1 MPDMIRIASG
11 NFRALLRGYRSRT
24 LVSALWLAQTPTVA
38 HAQADP
44 RFRDGYVSAF
54 FRLEQHEIAALA
66 LMLGIIIFAV
76 LAAILLVRTRA
87 AAAEAE
93 ATAREQIAAHKS
105 EVDRVHALLLSE
117 PQVLITWAAASQDD
131 AEIIGDISVITTT
144 PIPQRVLA
152 FGTWLAP
159 DQARAMDRAVEA
171 LRARGESFT
180 MSLVTTL
187 GKHVEAEG
195 RAIGG
200 RAMLRLRDMSGVERE
215 LAEMTERHQKL
226 QGEIDALRIL
236 IEALP
241 APVWARDAIG
251 RIVFANVAYARAVDA
266 TNGADVVARG
276 IELFD
281 RAAREE
287 LNRSRAG
294 AGIFARRLPAIVAG
308 QRRILDVLS
317 VPIPRGSVG
326 IGIDM
331 TEAESMRAEL
341 DRMSDVH
348 RRTLDQLSTGV
359 AIFGADQKLAFYNA
373 AYRALW
379 EIDAAF
385 LDQRPTDAAIL
396 DHLRLANKLPEQQDF
411 RQWRGQLHEA
421 YRAIETKQHEWHL
434 PDGRTLR
441 VVTTPNLEGGATYLF
456 DDVTERLDL
465 ERRFDSLIRVQGE
478 TLDNL
483 AEAVAVFGS
492 DGRVRLFNPVFAQL
506 WKLSPPALRE
516 QPHIETVIRWCR
528 SLHEDDTTWQALRA
542 AVTALDER
550 VPMTRRIE
558 RSDGTVI
565 DVATLPL
572 PDGATLLTFQDV
584 TDSVNVE
591 RALRDRNQ
599 ALIAADELKIDF
611 VHNVSYELRSPLT
624 NIIGFAHFLGD
635 ASTGPLTSRQR
646 EYLGYINVS
655 TNALLAIINNILD
668 LATIDAGAMTLN
680 LGSVDIRRTMDAA
693 AEGIQDRLVKDGLSL
708 EIRAASGIGSFVAD
722 ERRIRQIL
730 FNLLSNAVG
739 FSPAGETVTLAA
751 ERRRDAVVFSV
762 TDHGPGIPVEM
773 KDRVFDWFQT
783 DSRGSHHRGVG
794 LGLSIVRS
802 FVELHGGTVQIDS
815 AVGRGTTVICVF
827 PLEHAAARTAAE

>member
-1 MPDMIRIASG
+1 MPDMIRATSG
-11 NFRALLRGYRSRT
+11 KLRALLRDHRSRT
-24 LVSALWLAQTPTVA
+24 FVAALLLPQLPAAAYGKEAPGLATYA
-38 HAQADP
+38 A
-44 RFRDGYVSAF
+44 AF
-54 FRLEQHEIAALA
+54 ARLEQHEIAALA
-66 LMLGIIIFAV
+66 LMLGIITFAV
-76 LAAILLVRTRA
+76 LTSIMLVRTRA
-87 AAAEAE
+87 AATEAE
-93 ATAREQIAAHKS
+93 IASREQITAYKS
-105 EVDRVHALLLSE
+105 EVDRIRALLLSE
-117 PQVLITWAAASQDD
+117 PQVLITWAASAEYD
-131 AEIIGDISVITTT
+131 AEIIGETSIVMPT
-144 PIPQRVLA
+144 PVPQRVLA
-152 FGTWLAP
+152 FGTWLDAE
-159 DQARAMDRAVEA
+159 QAGTMERAVEA
-171 LRARGESFT
+171 LRANGEAFT
-180 MSLVTTL
+180 LSLVTVR
-187 GKHVEAEG
+187 GHHVAAEG

-200 RAMLRLRDMSGVERE
+200 RAMLRLRDMSGVERD
-215 LAEMTERHQKL
+215 LAEITARHQAL
-226 QGEIDALRIL
+226 QDDVDALRIL

-241 APVWARDAIG
+241 APVWTRNTAG
-251 RIVFANVAYARAVDA
+251 KIVFANAAYARAVDA
-266 TNGADVVARG
+266 ENGADAVARG
-276 IELFD
+276 IELLD

-294 AGIFARRLPAIVAG
+294 AAILARRLPAIIAG
-308 QRRILDVLS
+308 NRRILDVLS
-317 VPIPRGSVG
+317 VPIPHGSVG

-331 TEAESMRAEL
+331 TEAEAMHAEL
-341 DRMSDVH
+341 ARMSEAH

-359 AIFGADQKLAFYNA
+359 AIFDADQKLAFYNA

-379 EIDAAF
+379 EIDVDF
-385 LDQRPTDAAIL
+385 LDQRPTDSAIL

-411 RQWRGQLHEA
+411 RQWRNQLHEA

-441 VVTTPNLEGGATYLF
+441 VVTTPSPEGGATYLF

-506 WKLSPPALRE
+506 WGLNPASLNER
-516 QPHIETVIRWCR
+516 PHIETVIGWCR
-528 SLHEDDTTWQALRA
+528 PLHDDDTTWQALRS
-542 AVTALDER
+542 AVTGLDER
-550 VPMTRRIE
+550 VPMARRIE
-558 RSDGTVI
+558 RSDGSVI
-565 DVATLPL
+565 DCSTLPL
-572 PDGATLLTFQDV
+572 PDGATLVTFQNV
-584 TDSVNVE
+584 TDSVHVE
-591 RALRDRNQ
+591 RALRERNQ

-611 VHNVSYELRSPLT
+611 VHHVSYELRSPLT

-635 ASTGPLTSRQR
+635 ASTGPLTARQR

-655 TNALLAIINNILD
+655 TNSLLAIINNILD

-680 LGSVDIRRTMDAA
+680 LGAVDIRRTMEAA

-708 EIRAASGIGSFVAD
+708 EIRATPNIGDFVAD
-722 ERRIRQIL
+722 ERRIRQVL

-751 ERRRDAVVFSV
+751 ERRQDAVVFSV
-762 TDHGPGIPVEM
+762 TDRGPGIPMDM

-783 DSRGSHHRGVG
+783 DSLGSHHRGVG

-815 AVGRGTTVICVF
+815 VLGRGTTVICIF
-827 PLEHAAARTAAE
+827 PLDHAAERTAAE